1 MATLIF
7 SAVGTAIGGPIGG
20 ALGALVGQQLDQNLL
35 FKPAA
40 REGPRIQELAV
51 QTSSYGT
58 QIPRVFGRMRIAG
71 SVIWAT
77 DLKET
82 RNTEGGKGRPKTT
95 TYSYSA
101 CFAVAL
107 SSRPIEAIGR
117 IWADGKILR
126 GAAGDFK
133 TPTGFRFVDGSED
146 QQLDSLIGSA
156 EGVGATPAY
165 RGLALA
171 IFEDM
176 ELADYGNRIP
186 SLTFEIVGDD
196 GSISLAKIMD
206 DISDHRILLSS
217 SEQLHGYAA
226 SGENRRAALAPIAES
241 YLLSFSVDQGLILG
255 RSRTEMPLNLGN
267 IDRRDSVQEVGGI
280 DVEEPQFE
288 SVPET
293 KIPRNLALR
302 YYEPDRDYQSG
313 LQNSFRPGLSRA
325 IARVDF
331 PAAISSSQ
339 AKHVSQ
345 NLVWN
350 LYNERSSAAIHV
362 PHHSQLGRPGSFVQF
377 DNKNSW
383 IIRSWEF
390 RSGTVSLSMTSI
402 GHLTATGNVQ
412 SDGGRSVPDQ
422 DAIAGVTRLMVV
434 DLPFAPDTPNQAAT
448 SAQLFAV
455 AAGEEGWRNA
465 DLYQGLPNGSIGEFV
480 GKISSPG
487 TLGLMEQVFAPS
499 SPFLWDL
506 HTSAVVRLHHPDMV
520 LKDADEAQ
528 LSAGK
533 NIALIGQ
540 EIVQFAKAKPLGNGR
555 YALSSFTRGLG
566 GTEQHIDTHDPDE
579 EFVLFEPTVAT
590 SISPNHFTLFQA
602 AEFAALGRDDAMPV
616 TAAIQV
622 PGRALKPWQ
631 PVHLNYRFNSSGDL
645 ELVWIRRS
653 RAGSS
658 WVDYV
663 EIPLAEEV
671 EEYLVQWG
679 NSANN
684 QLGVAVVDNP
694 KFTIPEN
701 QISAYRDQEIN
712 PICFMV
718 QQRGQYA
725 LSAPAELSISI

>member
-1 MATLIF
+1 MATLVF

-20 ALGALVGQQLDQNLL
+20 ALGALVGQQLDQNIL

-71 SVIWAT
+71 SVVWAT

-107 SSRPIEAIGR
+107 SSRPIAAIGR
-117 IWADGKILR
+117 IWADGKLFR
-126 GAAGDFK
+126 GTAGDFK
-133 TPTGFRFVDGSED
+133 TPTGFRFLDGSED
-146 QQLDSLIGSA
+146 RQLDSLIASA
-156 EGVGATPAY
+156 EGADATPAY
-165 RGLALA
+165 RGIALA

-176 ELADYGNRIP
+176 ELADYGNRVP
-186 SLTFEIVGDD
+186 SLTFEIIGDD
-196 GSISLAKIMD
+196 GSVGLAKIID

-241 YLLSFSVDQGLILG
+241 YLLSFSVDQERILARARTETPLNFTNIG
-255 RSRTEMPLNLGN
+255 RS
-267 IDRRDSVQEVGGI
+267 DVVQQVGGI
-280 DVEEPQFE
+280 EVDEPQFE
-288 SVPET
+288 SIPES

-313 LQNSFRPGLSRA
+313 LQNGFRPGLSRA
-325 IARVDF
+325 IAKIDF

-339 AKHVSQ
+339 AKRVSQ

-350 LYNERSSAAIHV
+350 FYHERSSANIDV
-362 PHHSQLGRPGSFVQF
+362 SHHSRLGRPGSFVHF
-377 DNKNSW
+377 DNKNRW
-383 IIRSWEF
+383 IVRGWEF
-390 RSGTVSLSMTSI
+390 RSGAVSLSMTSI
-402 GHLTATGNVQ
+402 GSLTETVTVE
-412 SDGGRSVPDQ
+412 SEGGRSVPDQ
-422 DAIAGVTRLMVV
+422 DAIAGVTRLMLV
-434 DLPFAPDTPNQAAT
+434 DLPFAPDAPNQAAT

-455 AAGEEGWRNA
+455 AAGQEGWRNA
-465 DLYQGLPNGSIGEFV
+465 DLYQVLPSGSIGEFIDR
-480 GKISSPG
+480 ISSPG
-487 TLGLMEQVFAPS
+487 TLGLMEQPFAAS
-499 SPFLWDL
+499 SPFLWDRK
-506 HTSAVVRLHHPDMV
+506 TTAVVRLHHQDMV
-520 LKDADEAQ
+520 LNDADEAQ

-540 EIVQFAKAKPLGNGR
+540 EIVQFAGAKPLGEGR

-566 GTEQHIDTHDPDE
+566 GTEQYVYSHQSDE
-579 EFVLFEPTVAT
+579 EFVLFEPAVAT

-602 AEFAALGRDDAMPV
+602 TQFAALGRDDTSPV
-616 TAAIQV
+616 TTVIQA

-631 PVHLNYRFNSSGDL
+631 PVHLDHRFNSSGDL
-645 ELVWIRRS
+645 ELVWTRRS

-658 WVDYV
+658 WLDYV
-663 EIPLAEEV
+663 DIPLAEEV
-671 EEYLVQWG
+671 EEYHVRWENL
-679 NSANN
+679 ANE
-684 QLGVAVVDNP
+684 QLGVAVVNKP
-694 KFTIPEN
+694 QFTIPEN
-701 QISAYRDQEIN
+701 QIWAYRDQETN
-712 PICFMV
+712 PIRFVV

-725 LSAPAELSISI
+725 LSVPAELTILI